1 MVHNGYNRIN
11 AINGNNGNNGE
22 VNLGGEDRRAQAP
35 HLEAL
40 AESAVLTLMTG
51 ATKKRSWQGNKA
63 HITHIVHAHLPH
75 IVRQRMQE
83 HEGNQKVLQKHEGN
97 QKVLQ
102 ERVLR
107 DWRVYDTVSLRLL
120 DLLFSATTTSLRLV
134 HVRTFYRDDL
144 ISLLPRLAGLR
155 ELSFQ
160 DSTWTL
166 SQRQLGLAAHAL
178 TTMVHLRVLKLQYCG
193 HNLLL
198 ATLGAHCPNL
208 QVVDVLGSQGVD
220 DEGVWGLVTVNH
232 AHYNALARHAL
243 AHSPKSYNNSL
254 NVSPGGCWILA
265 FRSLASK
272 MLMKMVPSKA
282 HSMQV
287 NNADTKVEEDE
298 SNGEETSTKTGWG
311 VKTVGEKQDQEAV
324 MWSLCCSTLAFL
336 DLRSTG
342 VTQAGVTM
350 LTQALPVHARLA
362 YDAHIRPAFDV
373 RAQLEPVSQT
383 CPASNAHTCLTSP
396 ANNHRTP
403 EADTPRTT
411 ESHNTHNT
419 DTHDNTHLA
428 SEVQAAVARMVQIP
442 LSAL

>member
-40 AESAVLTLMTG
+40 AESAVLTVLTE

-75 IVRQRMQE
+75 IVRQRM
-83 HEGNQKVLQKHEGN
+83 
-97 QKVLQ
+97 Q

-232 AHYNALARHAL
+232 AYYNTLARHAL

-282 HSMQV
+282 HSMQIGFLPMIQNV
-287 NNADTKVEEDE
+287 VDSFTLACRKMIVDALAKAA
-298 SNGEETSTKTGWG
+298 
-311 VKTVGEKQDQEAV
+311 VKTQDSVQHCIYQIGP
-324 MWSLCCSTLAFL
+324 L
-336 DLRSTG
+336 
-342 VTQAGVTM
+342 
-350 LTQALPVHARLA
+350 
-362 YDAHIRPAFDV
+362 I
-373 RAQLEPVSQT
+373 
-383 CPASNAHTCLTSP
+383 NA
-396 ANNHRTP
+396 
-403 EADTPRTT
+403 
-411 ESHNTHNT
+411 
-419 DTHDNTHLA
+419 
-428 SEVQAAVARMVQIP
+428 
-442 LSAL
+442 

>member
-40 AESAVLTLMTG
+40 AESAVLTVLTE

-75 IVRQRMQE
+75 IVRQRM
-83 HEGNQKVLQKHEGN
+83 
-97 QKVLQ
+97 Q

-160 DSTWTL
+160 
-166 SQRQLGLAAHAL
+166 
-178 TTMVHLRVLKLQYCG
+178 
-193 HNLLL
+193 
-198 ATLGAHCPNL
+198 
-208 QVVDVLGSQGVD
+208 VVDVLGSQGVD

-232 AHYNALARHAL
+232 AYYNTLARHAL

-298 SNGEETSTKTGWG
+298 SNGEDTSTKTGWG

-383 CPASNAHTCLTSP
+383 CPASNAHTRLTSP

>member
-40 AESAVLTLMTG
+40 AESAVLTVLTG

-75 IVRQRMQE
+75 IVRQRM
-83 HEGNQKVLQKHEGN
+83 
-97 QKVLQ
+97 Q

-160 DSTWTL
+160 
-166 SQRQLGLAAHAL
+166 
-178 TTMVHLRVLKLQYCG
+178 
-193 HNLLL
+193 
-198 ATLGAHCPNL
+198 
-208 QVVDVLGSQGVD
+208 VVDVLGSQGVD

-232 AHYNALARHAL
+232 AYYNTLARHAL

-298 SNGEETSTKTGWG
+298 SNGEDTSTKTGWG

-383 CPASNAHTCLTSP
+383 CPASNAHTRLTSP

>member
-120 DLLFSATTTSLRLV
+120 DLLFSATTNSLRLV

-155 ELSFQ
+155 ELSF
-160 DSTWTL
+160 
-166 SQRQLGLAAHAL
+166 
-178 TTMVHLRVLKLQYCG
+178 
-193 HNLLL
+193 
-198 ATLGAHCPNL
+198 

-298 SNGEETSTKTGWG
+298 SNGEDTSTKTGWG

-383 CPASNAHTCLTSP
+383 CPASNAHTRLTSP

>member
-160 DSTWTL
+160 
-166 SQRQLGLAAHAL
+166 
-178 TTMVHLRVLKLQYCG
+178 
-193 HNLLL
+193 
-198 ATLGAHCPNL
+198 
-208 QVVDVLGSQGVD
+208 VVDVLGSQGVD

-298 SNGEETSTKTGWG
+298 SNGEDTSTKTGWG

-383 CPASNAHTCLTSP
+383 CPASNAHTRLTSP

>member
-155 ELSFQ
+155 ELSF
-160 DSTWTL
+160 
-166 SQRQLGLAAHAL
+166 
-178 TTMVHLRVLKLQYCG
+178 
-193 HNLLL
+193 
-198 ATLGAHCPNL
+198 

>member
-160 DSTWTL
+160 
-166 SQRQLGLAAHAL
+166 
-178 TTMVHLRVLKLQYCG
+178 
-193 HNLLL
+193 
-198 ATLGAHCPNL
+198 
-208 QVVDVLGSQGVD
+208 VVDVLGSQGVD

-298 SNGEETSTKTGWG
+298 SNGEDTSTKTGWG

-342 VTQAGVTM
+342 VTQAGVIM

-383 CPASNAHTCLTSP
+383 CPASNAHTRLTSP

-411 ESHNTHNT
+411 ESHNT

>member
-160 DSTWTL
+160 
-166 SQRQLGLAAHAL
+166 
-178 TTMVHLRVLKLQYCG
+178 
-193 HNLLL
+193 
-198 ATLGAHCPNL
+198 
-208 QVVDVLGSQGVD
+208 VVDVLGSQGVD
-220 DEGVWGLVTVNH
+220 DEGVWGLVTVNQ

-243 AHSPKSYNNSL
+243 AHSPKSYNNCL

-298 SNGEETSTKTGWG
+298 SNGEDTSTKTGWG

-383 CPASNAHTCLTSP
+383 CPASNAHTRLTSP

>member
-144 ISLLPRLAGLR
+144 ISLLPRLAVLR
-155 ELSFQ
+155 ELSF
-160 DSTWTL
+160 
-166 SQRQLGLAAHAL
+166 
-178 TTMVHLRVLKLQYCG
+178 
-193 HNLLL
+193 
-198 ATLGAHCPNL
+198 

-220 DEGVWGLVTVNH
+220 DEGVWGLVTVNQ

-298 SNGEETSTKTGWG
+298 SNGEDTSTKTGWG

-383 CPASNAHTCLTSP
+383 CPASNAHTRLTSP